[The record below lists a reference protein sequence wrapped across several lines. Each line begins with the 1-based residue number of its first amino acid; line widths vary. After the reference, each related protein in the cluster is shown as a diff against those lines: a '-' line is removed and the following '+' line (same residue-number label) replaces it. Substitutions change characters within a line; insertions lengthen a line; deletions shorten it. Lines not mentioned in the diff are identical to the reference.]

1 MTEIYYTEES
11 GKEVILDAAIYE
23 ATLDARDKYK
33 EFISDLPEEIRYV
46 ADGEAMANSF
56 CTEVHASYA
65 DDLERW
71 TVALNTV
78 RAWADELAGAVREI
92 VKKHY

>member
-1 MTEIYYTEES
+1 MEDVFADIDPKLQATF
-11 GKEVILDAAIYE
+11 DAE
-23 ATLDARDKYK
+23 NKYK

-56 CTEVHASYA
+56 CTDVYDEYA

-78 RAWADELAGAVREI
+78 LAWADNLAGALREASD
-92 VKKHY
+92 KHY